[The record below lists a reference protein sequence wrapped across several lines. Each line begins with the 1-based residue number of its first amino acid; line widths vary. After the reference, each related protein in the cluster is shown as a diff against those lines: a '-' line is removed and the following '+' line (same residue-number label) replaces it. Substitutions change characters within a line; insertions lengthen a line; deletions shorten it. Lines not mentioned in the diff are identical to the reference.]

1 MLDFFVPVINFIR
14 RQVGL
19 RTDAADT
26 AGSVHAKL
34 KLLID
39 KLLATKYRTIASS
52 NLKASSDLEVS
63 NIETNFIKAKEI
75 CLNIPGSIRVAY
87 ALKAYDAASC
97 SGQIYVNYV
106 PVGTL
111 RTTNSTSYTTYTE
124 DITVKPGDFVQ
135 VFIKTTASFGY
146 IQNLR
151 IYYDKVAI
159 DPTDEF
165 VVIL

>member
-1 MLDFFVPVINFIR
+1 VIKILSTVNEAL
-14 RQVGL
+14 L
-19 RTDAADT
+19 RIGKKTDAASA
-26 AGSVHAKL
+26 AGSLHAKVRNL
-34 KLLID
+34 SD
-39 KLLATKYRTIASS
+39 VLLATKYRTIASS

-111 RTTNSTSYTTYTE
+111 RTTSSTSYTTYTE

-146 IQNLR
+146 IQNFR
-151 IYYDKVAI
+151 IYYDEVVINPA
-159 DPTDEF
+159 DEF